1 MGTWLPITRAG
12 WTAPYT
18 ERLAYDEYLR
28 YMSGVMGTSV
38 ELFRKQ
44 LGTQSGRS
52 GSSSAAAYA
61 GVPAELLS
69 QHGDW
74 HSWEAQKRYM
84 E

>member
-1 MGTWLPITRAG
+1 
-12 WTAPYT
+12 
-18 ERLAYDEYLR
+18 
-28 YMSGVMGTSV
+28 MSGVMGTSV

-44 LGTQSGRS
+44 LGTQSGRN